1 MKRLLITGGSG
12 NLGHVFTEKL
22 SGQYQVLST
31 FHKTIVPY
39 HKATFAKMDI
49 TDYRD
54 VGAIFREFKPE
65 IVIHTAALANVDECE
80 KNPHDAWQINEAGTE
95 NVSIFCREL
104 KSKLVYISTD
114 SIYDGSTGI
123 HKENEK
129 PNPINIYAKTKL
141 IGEQKAL
148 IAKNSLIIRTAYFDR
163 LADWALS
170 ELKQDKKVQM
180 FTDTYFSPLCAE
192 DLVITTNMMLL
203 GNLSGIY
210 NVGSFDF
217 MSKYEFGRLLAHAFK
232 YDQDWVI
239 PVVASSMGNRVPRP
253 KDLSLN
259 IGKAEQSIGTPMPSI
274 LEGIARYQD
283 ELKTW

>member
-12 NLGHVFTEKL
+12 NLGRVFTEKL

-31 FHKTIVPY
+31 FHNKIVPC

-54 VGAIFREFKPE
+54 VGVIFREFKPE

-95 NVSIFCREL
+95 NISIFSREC

-114 SIYDGSTGI
+114 SVYDGSTGV
-123 HKENEK
+123 HKEDEK
-129 PNPINIYAKTKL
+129 PNPINVYGKTKL

-148 IAKNSLIIRTAYFDR
+148 IAKNALIIRTAYFDR
-163 LADWALS
+163 LADWVLG
-170 ELKQDKKVQM
+170 ELKQGKQVDM
-180 FTDTYFSPLCAE
+180 FMDTVFSPVCAS
-192 DLVITTNMMLL
+192 DLVNIISVMIEKK
-203 GNLSGIY
+203 LSGIY
-210 NVGSFDF
+210 NVGAVDCK
-217 MSKYEFGRLLAHAFK
+217 SKYEFGQFLARAFDYDEDLIVPISAQSMETRVKRPSHLYLSTGKVERDTGLL
-232 YDQDWVI
+232 
-239 PVVASSMGNRVPRP
+239 
-253 KDLSLN
+253 
-259 IGKAEQSIGTPMPSI
+259 MPLVFS
-274 LEGIARYQD
+274 GVARYRD